1 MITTK
6 DRKYISDIKYK
17 TADDFLHAISYDGEL
32 YKLFEHNFIFRG
44 HSSDKYKLQPYAL
57 REKLYYKKNNPDKEM
72 TEKAFLYAESEF
84 SQVYCEYWLL
94 EDFFKKCD
102 ENGLFVPEVRRMRE
116 LMPWNTNGA
125 SFLFDRGIWLPEE
138 LYELA
143 TLAQHHGVPTRLLD
157 WTQDI
162 VIALYFAV
170 SGALQRKYN
179 PQKLTYRQW
188 QQVFFK
194 SLACVKDYHFTKNTL
209 KNEEENYIE
218 IWALDTSIII
228 VNMKEN
234 PLRIIHPRYFDNG
247 NLGAQKGILT
257 LWEIEK
263 PLKKNK
269 ERGLVPELKLW
280 EPKTLDEQISEF
292 LAKNNV
298 EEKTY
303 LYRIKI
309 PESEILPLYSYVKH
323 CGCDAAHLF
332 PGYDGVVKC
341 MQEDDIVKYSYKK

>member
-1 MITTK
+1 M
-6 DRKYISDIKYK
+6 
-17 TADDFLHAISYDGEL
+17 
-32 YKLFEHNFIFRG
+32 
-44 HSSDKYKLQPYAL
+44 
-57 REKLYYKKNNPDKEM
+57 
-72 TEKAFLYAESEF
+72 
-84 SQVYCEYWLL
+84 
-94 EDFFKKCD
+94 
-102 ENGLFVPEVRRMRE
+102 
-116 LMPWNTNGA
+116 
-125 SFLFDRGIWLPEE
+125 
-138 LYELA
+138 
-143 TLAQHHGVPTRLLD
+143 
-157 WTQDI
+157 
-162 VIALYFAV
+162 
-170 SGALQRKYN
+170 
-179 PQKLTYRQW
+179 
-188 QQVFFK
+188 FFK